1 MKQILEYWDTRWI
14 FQRFSTK
21 KPERR
26 SGLTSLRKMITSGKR
41 VPSKPN
47 IIPNVHLDEEE
58 DENDNEADEQNSS
71 AILFSSNL
79 KHRYASKGSSESN

>member
-1 MKQILEYWDTRWI
+1 MDIPEVLDKETGASLGSDESPQDDNQWQASAIKAEYYP
-14 FQRFSTK
+14 K
-21 KPERR
+21 CP
-26 SGLTSLRKMITSGKR
+26 
-41 VPSKPN
+41 PP
-47 IIPNVHLDEEE
+47 DEEE